1 MLATLLLA
9 CGAGVETPEIP
20 EETLSPVSTETE
32 ESPTQPIQEALV
44 DFSSIPAPRHAL
56 VILIDTLRSDA
67 LAEASTP
74 TIDALRQGGVSPA
87 LHWSAGTW
95 TVPSVVSLFLG
106 MPIRQ
111 HGWDEPSGHLG
122 RYPPLPDSPT
132 LAGVLSEAGFE
143 THGFYANPY
152 LAEELGFDRG
162 FDQWRRSAD
171 KSIPRQFASLVEEN
185 FGGERR
191 QFVYLHLLGP
201 HSPLRPSD
209 AARLRWEVDPSWF
222 EERFGLEIG
231 VAKRNRRPGAREA
244 YAAAYRAVIEDTDL
258 LVAAILDALG
268 EYREDTLV
276 LLTSDH
282 GELLGEHN
290 IAGHGTHVW
299 EPLTRVPLILSVP
312 GGRPN
317 LPERVGGAEIPHLL
331 TSLLRV
337 EHTWPASLGAPPS
350 LVSQREGMLA
360 LTEDGQRKG
369 IWTEDL
375 QVFALDS
382 DPGEEHPLTDDGHLE
397 EARVRWEASVPK
409 GSPPAATLTLP
420 EETVEQLQSLG
431 YGQ

>member
-9 CGAGVETPEIP
+9 CGAGVETPETP
-20 EETLSPVSTETE
+20 AEAFSPVSA
-32 ESPTQPIQEALV
+32 ESEASQAEPLEALV
-44 DFSSIPAPRHAL
+44 DFSEIPAPRHAVVL
-56 VILIDTLRSDA
+56 LIDTLRSDA
-67 LAEASTP
+67 LAEAHTP
-74 TIDALRQGGVSPA
+74 TIDALRQGGVSPT

-95 TVPSVVSLFLG
+95 TVPSIVSLFLG

-132 LAGVLSEAGFE
+132 LAGVLSDAGFE
-143 THGFYANPY
+143 SHGLYANPY

-171 KSIPRQFASLVEEN
+171 KSIPRQFASLVEEHFN
-185 FGGERR
+185 GKR

-201 HSPLRPSD
+201 HSPLRPSE
-209 AARLRWEVDPSWF
+209 AARIRWEVDPSWF

-268 EYREDTLV
+268 EHREDTLV

-299 EPLTRVPLILSVP
+299 EPLTRVPLILNVP
-312 GGRPN
+312 GGRPS

-337 EHTWPASLGAPPS
+337 EHTWPTSLGTLPS
-350 LVSQREGMLA
+350 LVSQREGLLA
-360 LTEDGQRKG
+360 LTEDGLRKG
-369 IWTEDL
+369 IWAEEL
-375 QVFALDS
+375 QVYSLD
-382 DPGEEHPLTDDGHLE
+382 DPGEEEPLAQDGRLE
-397 EARVRWEASVPK
+397 EARVRWESAVPK